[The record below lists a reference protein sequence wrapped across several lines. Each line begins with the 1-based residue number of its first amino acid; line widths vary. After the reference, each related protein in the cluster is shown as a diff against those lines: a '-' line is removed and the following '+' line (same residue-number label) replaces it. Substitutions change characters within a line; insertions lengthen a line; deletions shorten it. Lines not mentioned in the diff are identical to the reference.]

1 MTRLAKS
8 LQHPGPQAL
17 PLVGAAM
24 TGAQLAPHR
33 DWLMAGRDLELKDAV
48 SHLLLDGDWQAQAA
62 AIKARRSDLGLTGR
76 LGIHGPF
83 WGLTIMVSD
92 PAVRALS
99 AARLTRALEFASA
112 VEATHMVIH
121 SPFDFFGHPLVAHTR
136 ATGLDEQLSQVHDT
150 IGEVVKLADDLGCLL
165 VVENIRDLNPAPLLA
180 LVRSFGS
187 ASVRVSVDVGHAH
200 LMQRK
205 GGPSPDQWIL
215 EAGDLLAH
223 VHLHDNDGQL
233 DRHWVPGEGSVNW
246 GAVFRALRQV
256 GGVPR
261 LIMELQPEALEGGAR
276 WLAERGLA
284 Q

>member
-1 MTRLAKS
+1 MTLLAQPS
-8 LQHPGPQAL
+8 SHPGSQAL

-24 TGAQLAPHR
+24 PGAQLAPRR
-33 DWLMAGRDLELKDAV
+33 DWLMAGRDVELKDAV
-48 SHLLLDGDWQAQAA
+48 SHLLLDGDWRTQAA
-62 AIKARRSDLGLTGR
+62 DIRARRADLGLSGR

-83 WGLTIMVSD
+83 WGLTIMASD

-99 AARLTRALEFASA
+99 VARLTRALEFAAA
-112 VEATHMVIH
+112 VGATHMVIH

-136 ATGLDEQLSQVHDT
+136 ATGLDEQLGQVHDT
-150 IGEVVKLADDLGCLL
+150 IGEVVKLAHDLGCLL

-180 LVRSFGS
+180 LVRSFDS
-187 ASVRVSVDVGHAH
+187 ASVRVSIDVGHAH
-200 LMQRK
+200 LMQHK

-223 VHLHDNDGQL
+223 VHLHDNDGLL
-233 DRHWVPGEGSVNW
+233 DRHWVPGEGGINW
-246 GAVFRALRQV
+246 GSVFRALRQV

-276 WLAERGLA
+276 WLAGRGLA
-284 Q
+284 R